1 MLNTTGLGDVLAEEL
16 AIFISRHGGSQFT
29 ALHQSVCARKQI

>member
-16 AIFISRHGGSQFT
+16 AIFPGMEEVKLSRSYYPVT
-29 ALHQSVCARKQI
+29 D